1 MYSLTVEH
9 SLLCKAQM
17 IPQMRDGNPTASVQR
32 ICRQLPLPLGEGRG
46 EGLLMKPKI
55 LLSPFC
61 RSGQEKG
68 WRRVFFSCYSATP
81 LTLTL
86 SQRERVFTYKILSH
100 WTDAYKNRLSQRP
113 DD

>member
-46 EGLLMKPKI
+46 EGLLTKPKI
-55 LLSPFC
+55 LLSPSLSERTGKRMAESFLFLLL
-61 RSGQEKG
+61 SYAPHPNPLPKG
-68 WRRVFFSCYSATP
+68 EGIYIQDLV
-81 LTLTL
+81 TL
-86 SQRERVFTYKILSH
+86 
-100 WTDAYKNRLSQRP
+100 D
-113 DD
+113 